1 MLKHILPLVPE
12 HKIYIEPYFG
22 GGSLFWAKEPS
33 KSEVINDVNMNL
45 VNFYQVLKNNGAA
58 LEMKIKDTLHSRETY
73 KKAMLIY
80 DCPWLFADDPVIR
93 AWAMYVVTNQGFL
106 HMVGS
111 R

>member
-1 MLKHILPLVPE
+1 M
-12 HKIYIEPYFG
+12 
-22 GGSLFWAKEPS
+22 FWAKEPS